1 MPVIRIVIPSLLL
14 EYVGNVDVC
23 IFLPRLS
30 DMEGNS
36 SAADDHFADG
46 IAHGGETLLI
56 FSHDIIAHQI
66 LILMEVKGANKQLP
80 AGSFCLL

>member
-1 MPVIRIVIPSLLL
+1 
-14 EYVGNVDVC
+14 
-23 IFLPRLS
+23 
-30 DMEGNS
+30 MERNS

-66 LILMEVKGANKQLP
+66 LILMEVKGADEQLP
-80 AGSFCLL
+80 AGSFLPPLKQNQREGGYPS

>member
-1 MPVIRIVIPSLLL
+1 MLGSKGV
-14 EYVGNVDVC
+14 
-23 IFLPRLS
+23 LPF
-30 DMEGNS
+30 DPGIMERNS

>member
-30 DMEGNS
+30 DMERNS

-66 LILMEVKGANKQLP
+66 FILMEVKSADE
-80 AGSFCLL
+80 